1 LRVLLVEDSEH
12 DTPLLLRE
20 LRRGGYELEHV
31 RVSMPE
37 EMEKALGEASSRGEP
52 YEIVLSAYH
61 MPRFGAL
68 ASLETLWGSGY
79 DTPYIVVSGK
89 IGEDAAVEMMR
100 ARARDYVTKDGS
112 LAALDEAA
120 DALRRSVEGLRGAI
134 FELRLK
140 EALGDSYVSS
150 VEVLLD
156 LNRRMAR
163 GTYQL
168 ELVADEGFPRTL
180 PERNR
185 ARELGGELEV
195 VSAPGSGTCV
205 RFEIPDSRL
214 IAGDGQEHPS

>member
-1 LRVLLVEDSEH
+1 VRRPGKPLRV
-12 DTPLLLRE
+12 
-20 LRRGGYELEHV
+20 LRRGGYEPEHV
-31 RVSMPE
+31 RVSTPE

-61 MPRFGAL
+61 LR
-68 ASLETLWGSGY
+68 GSGY

-120 DALRRSVEGLRGAI
+120 DALRRSVEGVRGAI

-150 VEVLLD
+150 LEVLLD
-156 LNRRMAR
+156 LNRRMAC
-163 GTYQL
+163 GTYEL

-185 ARELGGELEV
+185 ARELGGEHEV

-205 RFEIPDSRL
+205 RFEIPVSRL